1 MGGTITIEVEPT
13 DSIWDVKTKI
23 QDKDGVPSSQQRMI
37 FAGKQLEDGCLA
49 ADCHL
54 TKGDTVHMLG
64 SLRGGTAPDAS
75 ATVGDGVQEPEGDP
89 LFEGDALLIDGT
101 TVFPWEEDPFFPPDA
116 SVLQLEG
123 EYHPNGETI
132 PAAIGE
138 LTLVPPQRYTP
149 QGFRADWREQLFAW
163 DWTEALLDDAI
174 AMKLAGIEA
183 RHAPLGPAA
192 YGDSN
197 TIEPYYPRSKPP
209 AQDTPMYV
217 PHVRIPELP
226 MHARDPD
233 WAPRVDLRRQLLEAY
248 RRGYH
253 PGPANVSNRPH
264 LSLPNMSPGSQRGQH
279 YRVDVIDSDG
289 KTVSINLAGG
299 YVAKIASYVRI
310 QISQIEPYLT
320 NRQKHP
326 PSTHN
331 LPNLQLAIRGTLT
344 EAYGSIC
351 EGISAYGPHAT
362 TIPVEE
368 EVIVLVLA
376 RQLEDDFRWAFNYAL
391 ERPYYNLP
399 VANVRLTARGL
410 CATSFALGVA
420 FSFTTLTAINTH
432 QLANATIPTELN
444 PCFAACLLIESPT
457 TMLPPTSESLQL
469 FVRTLTGRTITIE
482 VEPSDTVEIIKTKI
496 QIKEG
501 TPIGQQ
507 RLIRAG
513 VQLEDARLA
522 ADYHIAKGDTLH
534 VLGRLSGGTRPSA
547 RLVHASQ
554 VSDHE
559 VPPDFGLNAVCES
572 LGLAITGT
580 HSVATR
586 EAQTAQ
592 NPSDDRF
599 VEHMYSLRCS
609 TLGPRSGAE
618 WDLLNGTRCIT
629 PLLPLYDCQE
639 IKEQSSHERRV
650 AELTAILHSNGMPAL
665 PSPNRVSGG
674 RWNQEPEPRN
684 PAHSV
689 EVAIRFGLSTKTD
702 WNWRELH
709 THSFPRVETLHP
721 DADIFKLTE
730 ALGYA
735 TGDAYE
741 HPLATWTDTPGS
753 HDVQLCEACRAL
765 TRSLVTSTALEKALL
780 IPTLCMD
787 FTHAHVPH
795 ERFLRGQY
803 TFSHAFRR
811 VLLITTNSPTTW
823 LDRLEGLAD
832 AFNISFSFDPPLPS
846 PSASTLT
853 TVSFG
858 CKCALYAIDSD
869 AVRPT
874 TLRAI
879 QDYQGAADS
888 WTMLPTGGWRIQG
901 FGPTYRARL
910 EHASFRLFCMVL
922 NALSHSESPLGKLM
936 RRSEYWQEEATGWWS
951 FEPYVPA
958 FGMRNPFTPMGIRY
972 TSDEA

>member
-13 DSIWDVKTKI
+13 DSIWDVKTKV

-75 ATVGDGVQEPEGDP
+75 ATVGDGVQELEEDP

-101 TVFPWEEDPFFPPDA
+101 TVFPWEEDPFFPSDA

-123 EYHPNGETI
+123 EYHPNGEPIT
-132 PAAIGE
+132 AAICE
-138 LTLVPPQRYTP
+138 LTLVPPQQYPQATSVSVP

-163 DWTEALLDDAI
+163 DWTKALLDEAI

-183 RHAPLGPAA
+183 GHAPLGPAA

-197 TIEPYYPRSKPP
+197 TIGPYYPRSNPP
-209 AQDTPMYV
+209 TQDAPMYV

-362 TIPVEE
+362 TIPVKE

-482 VEPSDTVEIIKTKI
+482 VEPSDTVEIIKT
-496 QIKEG
+496 
-501 TPIGQQ
+501 
-507 RLIRAG
+507 
-513 VQLEDARLA
+513 
-522 ADYHIAKGDTLH
+522 
-534 VLGRLSGGTRPSA
+534 
-547 RLVHASQ
+547 
-554 VSDHE
+554 
-559 VPPDFGLNAVCES
+559 
-572 LGLAITGT
+572 
-580 HSVATR
+580 
-586 EAQTAQ
+586 
-592 NPSDDRF
+592 
-599 VEHMYSLRCS
+599 
-609 TLGPRSGAE
+609 
-618 WDLLNGTRCIT
+618 
-629 PLLPLYDCQE
+629 
-639 IKEQSSHERRV
+639 
-650 AELTAILHSNGMPAL
+650 
-665 PSPNRVSGG
+665 
-674 RWNQEPEPRN
+674 
-684 PAHSV
+684 
-689 EVAIRFGLSTKTD
+689 
-702 WNWRELH
+702 
-709 THSFPRVETLHP
+709 
-721 DADIFKLTE
+721 
-730 ALGYA
+730 
-735 TGDAYE
+735 
-741 HPLATWTDTPGS
+741 
-753 HDVQLCEACRAL
+753 
-765 TRSLVTSTALEKALL
+765 
-780 IPTLCMD
+780 
-787 FTHAHVPH
+787 
-795 ERFLRGQY
+795 
-803 TFSHAFRR
+803 
-811 VLLITTNSPTTW
+811 
-823 LDRLEGLAD
+823 
-832 AFNISFSFDPPLPS
+832 
-846 PSASTLT
+846 
-853 TVSFG
+853 
-858 CKCALYAIDSD
+858 
-869 AVRPT
+869 
-874 TLRAI
+874 
-879 QDYQGAADS
+879 
-888 WTMLPTGGWRIQG
+888 
-901 FGPTYRARL
+901 
-910 EHASFRLFCMVL
+910 
-922 NALSHSESPLGKLM
+922 
-936 RRSEYWQEEATGWWS
+936 
-951 FEPYVPA
+951 
-958 FGMRNPFTPMGIRY
+958 
-972 TSDEA
+972 